1 MSPSRTRGAL
11 PPPRKRFGQH
21 FLEPAWVA
29 KIIASLDAS
38 PTDRFIEIGP
48 GRGALTGPLAPLVAE
63 LVAVEI
69 DRDLAAHLSTTLG
82 LVARGHATEG
92 ARGDPGNTEGVPA
105 TNRVARGHAIE
116 GARGDPWNAE
126 GPATNTVVVTAD
138 VLAVDL
144 GSLVPRE
151 HLPARVVGNLPYNIS
166 APILFRLFA
175 ASAGGAVIR
184 DATVMLQEEVA
195 DRLMAEPG
203 TSEYGVLTV
212 YTALHAR
219 ATRLLTL
226 PPGAFRPPPK
236 VTSTVVQLHF
246 TPPPVDVGRPAVFD
260 AIVRGAFAHRRKTLP
275 NALRFAA
282 EALGKD
288 PAILVAVAGLD
299 PRRRPGDLSLADFAA
314 LARAVL

>member
-1 MSPSRTRGAL
+1 
-11 PPPRKRFGQH
+11 
-21 FLEPAWVA
+21 
-29 KIIASLDAS
+29 
-38 PTDRFIEIGP
+38 
-48 GRGALTGPLAPLVAE
+48 
-63 LVAVEI
+63 
-69 DRDLAAHLSTTLG
+69 
-82 LVARGHATEG
+82 
-92 ARGDPGNTEGVPA
+92 
-105 TNRVARGHAIE
+105 
-116 GARGDPWNAE
+116 
-126 GPATNTVVVTAD
+126 VVVTAD

>member
-1 MSPSRTRGAL
+1 VSPSRSRGAL

-29 KIIASLDAS
+29 KIVASLDAAS
-38 PTDRFIEIGP
+38 TDRFIEIGP
-48 GRGALTGPLAPLVAE
+48 GRGALTRPLAPLVAE

-69 DRDLAAHLSTTLG
+69 DRDLAAHLSAALGGSVSTL
-82 LVARGHATEG
+82 R
-92 ARGDPGNTEGVPA
+92 
-105 TNRVARGHAIE
+105 I
-116 GARGDPWNAE
+116 
-126 GPATNTVVVTAD
+126 VTAD
-138 VLAVDL
+138 VLTVDL
-144 GSLVPRE
+144 GSLVGPE
-151 HLPARVVGNLPYNIS
+151 HLPARVVGNLPYNVS

-175 ASAGGAVIR
+175 ASAGGGVLR

-195 DRLMAEPG
+195 DRLLAEPG

-212 YTALHAR
+212 YAALHAR
-219 ATRLLTL
+219 ATRVLTL

-236 VTSTVVQLHF
+236 VTSTVVRLHF
-246 TPPPVDVGRPAVFD
+246 TPPPVDVGVPAVFD

-288 PAILVAVAGLD
+288 PAILVAAAGLD

-314 LARAVL
+314 LTRAAVL

>member
-1 MSPSRTRGAL
+1 L

-82 LVARGHATEG
+82 LVARGHAT
-92 ARGDPGNTEGVPA
+92 
-105 TNRVARGHAIE
+105 E

-226 PPGAFRPPPK
+226 PPGACPPPEDP
-236 VTSTVVQLHF
+236 SQRAPLRRRG
-246 TPPPVDVGRPAVFD
+246 PGQRSGDPGGGGRPGSPAPPRRSVAGRLRRARARC
-260 AIVRGAFAHRRKTLP
+260 AIVPTGSSWILLTRPGFRAIPVARSSGAPAPAPR
-275 NALRFAA
+275 
-282 EALGKD
+282 D
-288 PAILVAVAGLD
+288 PAPPGRLTAAVVLKCEKT
-299 PRRRPGDLSLADFAA
+299 RADMCRQ
-314 LARAVL
+314 AR

>member
-1 MSPSRTRGAL
+1 L

-82 LVARGHATEG
+82 LVARGHAT
-92 ARGDPGNTEGVPA
+92 
-105 TNRVARGHAIE
+105 E

>member
-1 MSPSRTRGAL
+1 VSPSRTRGAL

-92 ARGDPGNTEGVPA
+92 ARGDP
-105 TNRVARGHAIE
+105 
-116 GARGDPWNAE
+116 WNAE

-151 HLPARVVGNLPYNIS
+151 HLPARVVGNLPYNVS

-175 ASAGGAVIR
+175 ASAGGAVLR

-195 DRLMAEPG
+195 DRLLAEPG

-212 YTALHAR
+212 YAALHAR
-219 ATRLLTL
+219 TTRLLTL
-226 PPGAFRPPPK
+226 PPGAFRPPPR
-236 VTSTVVQLHF
+236 VTSTVVRLHF
-246 TPPPVDVGRPAVFD
+246 TPPPVDIGAPAVFD

-288 PAILVAVAGLD
+288 PAILVAAAGLD

-314 LARAVL
+314 LARGAVL